1 MVSKGRRVVLQKPS
15 GDEGVGRGQRANKGI
30 LGGALGQLGVPAP
43 GNGKTAEIGKVQ
55 LVGLEGGDD
64 GVNLFSD
71 IFKLGQASPVLDIG
85 LDPLVN
91 FSLGSFDWRV
101 VLQHRSIGA
110 DNIVMK
116 WIRRDSRRWSSLLR
130 FRCSGFEMR
139 VQSASRARRSWRGDE
154 WLGFVHT

>member
-71 IFKLGQASPVLDIG
+71 VFQLGQESLILDVG
-85 LDPLVN
+85 FDPLVDA
-91 FSLGSFDWRV
+91 SLRSCDWSAV
-101 VLQHRSIGA
+101 FQYRSISA

-116 WIRRDSRRWSSLLR
+116 WIKGDSRRWSSLLR
-130 FRCSGFEMR
+130 FR
-139 VQSASRARRSWRGDE
+139 
-154 WLGFVHT
+154 